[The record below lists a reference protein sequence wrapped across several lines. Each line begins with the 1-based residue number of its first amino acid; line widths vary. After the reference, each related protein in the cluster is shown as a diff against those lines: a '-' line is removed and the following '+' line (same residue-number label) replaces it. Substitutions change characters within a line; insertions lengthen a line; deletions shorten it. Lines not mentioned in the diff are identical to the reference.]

1 MIKYNP
7 KTHRRYSIRL
17 KDYNYSQAGAYF
29 ITICTHNHE
38 CLFGHII
45 DGQINLNECGKIV
58 ENEWLRSQEIRL
70 EIKLDKYQVMPNHFH
85 AVVFILE
92 TNINVVANGRSPLQ
106 MKPKSLSSFM
116 AGFKSSGT
124 SKINILRNT
133 PNAPVL
139 QRNYYEHI
147 IRNESELTC
156 IREYINN
163 NPLKWQLDIENPE
176 ALHKTTVKDYY
187 NFTTK
192 KT

>member
-1 MIKYNP
+1 M
-7 KTHRRYSIRL
+7 
-17 KDYNYSQAGAYF
+17 
-29 ITICTHNHE
+29 
-38 CLFGHII
+38 
-45 DGQINLNECGKIV
+45 V
-58 ENEWLRSQEIRL
+58 
-70 EIKLDKYQVMPNHFH
+70 
-85 AVVFILE
+85 
-92 TNINVVANGRSPLQ
+92 
-106 MKPKSLSSFM
+106 
-116 AGFKSSGT
+116 T

-176 ALHKTTVKDYY
+176 TLHKTKVKDYY

-192 KT
+192 ET